1 MEITEDYQMLLSTIS
16 HEIRNPV
23 TLINSYLQLLSGS
36 HPEIISCSYWDT
48 IQSEMMHLRLLLGD
62 ISSYQNGL
70 LLRTLPTDMHLW
82 LLEYIDA
89 ITPLLNE
96 YPQVQFTYEIKEN
109 LPTLELDVCR
119 FRQVMDN
126 LVRNAL
132 EALALSCS
140 GSPEAAK
147 QPQYPPQLHLKAFAK
162 EDSLFI
168 SVMDNGCGIS
178 PEQLSTLFDPFVTH
192 KPGGTG
198 LGLSIARRIIDA
210 HDGNLTV
217 TASDSNMTAFEIQLP
232 VKSRH

>member
-23 TLINSYLQLLSGS
+23 TLINSYLQLLSDT

-89 ITPLLNE
+89 ITPLLDE

-109 LPTLELDVCR
+109 LPTLEIDVCR

-132 EALALSCS
+132 EALALSFS
-140 GSPEAAK
+140 GSPENAK
-147 QPQYPPQLHLKAFAK
+147 QPQYPPRLHLKAFVK
-162 EDSLFI
+162 EDTLFI

-217 TASDSNMTAFEIQLP
+217 AASDSNMTAFEIQLP
-232 VKSRH
+232 VKNRQ